1 MTKKPQIVLEVPL
14 LTYDL
19 GLISYTT
26 FANALEEDIRTSSL
40 QVPSNWKFSI
50 KEALSSRT
58 YESQS
63 DAFEL
68 YFGYYLTSPKRVPVA
83 ELHFELPYK
92 DKPDDFL
99 LKEIISW
106 INSSKNLQKL
116 GNRFSKEDD
125 CFVGGDDDTL
135 EYAECNKV
143 DDNAEF
149 FISYS
154 TTFLR
159 SAYGKNR
166 YLGELSYSRGLQ
178 RQNDVLDFSD
188 ESSDEEEEFFE
199 NQRWGNQRKL
209 IL

>member
-14 LTYDL
+14 LTIDL

-26 FANALEEDIRTSSL
+26 FASALEEDIRSGLL

-50 KEALSSRT
+50 KKALSSRT

-63 DAFEL
+63 DAFEF
-68 YFGYYLTSPKRVPVA
+68 YFGYYPTSPKRVPVA

-106 INSSKNLQKL
+106 INSSKNLQKI
-116 GNRFSKEDD
+116 GNRLSEEDD
-125 CFVGGDDDTL
+125 CFVGADDTL
-135 EYAECNKV
+135 EYAECNKGG
-143 DDNAEF
+143 DNAEF
-149 FISYS
+149 FISYN

-166 YLGELSYSRGLQ
+166 YLGELSFSLGLR

-199 NQRWGNQRKL
+199 NQRWGNQGKL
-209 IL
+209 IF